1 MILSNSG
8 CEGWLAISGK
18 RNYVEFGLF
27 AMKCEEFVIECFTH
41 VLAIGQVCFGA
52 EIFVESAFAIKTIKR
67 AQFAVV
73 G

>member
-1 MILSNSG
+1 M
-8 CEGWLAISGK
+8 K
-18 RNYVEFGLF
+18 RL
-27 AMKCEEFVIECFTH
+27 EFVVERFTH

-67 AQFAVV
+67 TQFAVV